1 MSSGKAKAVMEAVDG
16 LPACCKRIAGTIASF
31 SRVTVASR
39 IVSDVLLIAAFV
51 LFSIPGI
58 GFVIAALASTISGL
72 AVRAA
77 VTVIVKVTLDRLPRE
92 EMGAVVELMKDGWT
106 PKTVSSLARAHMP
119 LWMRSRAELTQEADR
134 LAERR
139 EIDDAEG
146 VVYDGLDDWPYDCS
160 WAYGEDPHHGL
171 DAVRVMRDQGSRSD
185 FVVSLIDVD
194 DRYGETVDS
203 LLPAE
208 CRDAAQEALR
218 LIARLPRTGADD
230 ARPSEEKMAEVES
243 SLDAMTTLGGKPF
256 SEAVKATWDEAK
268 RDAEAK
274 RSQAAD
280 AGVSEALA
288 KSKAHLEWLAS
299 PEASTLRNGVSRLD
313 KMAEG
318 G

>member
-16 LPACCKRIAGTIASF
+16 LPACCKRIAGTIAAF

-39 IVSDVLLIAAFV
+39 IVSGVLLIAAFA
-51 LFSIPGI
+51 LFSVPVPGLLIP
-58 GFVIAALASTISGL
+58 ALASTISGL
-72 AVRAA
+72 AIRA
-77 VTVIVKVTLDRLPRE
+77 VTTVVVKVTLNRLPRE

-119 LWMRSRAELTQEADR
+119 WWMRNRAGLTREADWLAEL
-134 LAERR
+134 R

-146 VVYDGLDDWPYDCS
+146 VVYDGLDDWHYDGS
-160 WAYGEDPHHGL
+160 WADGEDPNHGL
-171 DAVRVMRDQGSRSD
+171 DAERVMRDQGSHSD
-185 FVVSLIDVD
+185 YVVGLMDVD
-194 DRYGETVDS
+194 DRYGETAGS
-203 LLPAE
+203 PLPAE
-208 CRDAAQEALR
+208 CRDAAREAIR
-218 LIARLPRTGADD
+218 LIARLPRTGAND

-256 SEAVKATWDEAK
+256 SEAVKAAWDDAK

-313 KMAEG
+313 KMAAG